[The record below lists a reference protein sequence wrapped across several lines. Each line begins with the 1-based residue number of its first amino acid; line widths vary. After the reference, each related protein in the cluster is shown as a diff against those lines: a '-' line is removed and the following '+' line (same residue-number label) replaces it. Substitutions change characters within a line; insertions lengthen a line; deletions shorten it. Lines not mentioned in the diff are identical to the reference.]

1 MILFSTPMVLLILA
15 LMCVLHWMPVYLK
28 GIISKIAVYV
38 NIALH
43 ILVMLPMLSRKFTI
57 EEAVLVY
64 MISVFAYTLM
74 SFVHYKLSEKDAPA
88 AKGSEEEEPILEG
101 RGEESDISS
110 DEKDSDD
117 ITDEDTDKDG
127 RGDDV

>member
-1 MILFSTPMVLLILA
+1 MVLLILA
-15 LMCVLHWMPVYLK
+15 LMCVLHWVSVYLK

-64 MISVFAYTLM
+64 MISVFVYTFM
-74 SFVHYKLSEKDAPA
+74 SFVHYKLSEKDARV
-88 AKGSEEEEPILEG
+88 AKGSEEEEPVPESI
-101 RGEESDISS
+101 GEDAGSSS

-127 RGDDV
+127 RGDNV